1 MSLAKTVLTFGC
13 KVMGVKA
20 YVEDALM
27 TTQNHEFIDEPAF
40 ARAYARGLQ
49 AAGSDY
55 QWRWRIHLGLWAAAT
70 AAKLPGDFVE
80 CGVNKGFMSSAIMN
94 YLDWNKLD
102 KKFYLLDTFAGL
114 DERYVSDA
122 EKAAGYLQ
130 RNKDSLASGYYI
142 SGVDQVKKNFS
153 EWKNAIVVQGSV
165 PDSLAAVKS
174 TAIAYL
180 HLDLNCS
187 PPEIAA
193 LELLWDRLVPGAFVL
208 HDDYAQVAHKI
219 SKDGM
224 DKFAATKHLQFVSL
238 PTGQGLLI
246 KPH

>member
-27 TTQNHEFIDEPAF
+27 TTQNHEFIEEPGF
-40 ARAYARGLQ
+40 AKAYARGMQ
-49 AAGSDY
+49 ATGYDY
-55 QWRWRIHLGLWAAAT
+55 NLRWRAHVALWAAAS

-80 CGVNKGFMSSAIMN
+80 CGVNKGFMSSAIMT

-114 DERYVSDA
+114 DERYVSEE
-122 EKAAGYLQ
+122 EKAAGYLK

-153 EWKNAIVVQGSV
+153 EWKNAIVVQGSI
-165 PDSLAAVKS
+165 PDSLDAVKS

-193 LELLWDRLVPGAFVL
+193 LEILWDRLVPGAYIL

-224 DKFAATKHLQFVSL
+224 DKFAATKKLQFVSL